1 MVFGGE
7 NGRKRLAAL
16 TSVRARDDFEA
27 VLFPKATG
35 GADNPGHLFL
45 LDP

>member
-1 MVFGGE
+1 MVFGDE
-7 NGRKRLAAL
+7 NGRKRLEAL

-27 VLFPKATG
+27 VSFPKATG
-35 GADNPGHLFL
+35 GANNPGHRFR